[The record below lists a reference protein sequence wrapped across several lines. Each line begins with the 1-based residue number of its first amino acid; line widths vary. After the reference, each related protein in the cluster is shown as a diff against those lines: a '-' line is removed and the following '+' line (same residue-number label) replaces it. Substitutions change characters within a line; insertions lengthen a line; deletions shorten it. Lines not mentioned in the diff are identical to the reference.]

1 MKFFF
6 TVRALVIS
14 FLVPP
19 QTLNFL
25 KAFWTKAIIILISRH
40 AVTHSLY
47 MSSAN
52 ITCLSVYF
60 NVPFFSAGVTL
71 LKVCTSN
78 TSVPVCQCLW
88 QQAQQVSQIGMHHNS
103 QTTLVSATWS
113 VIALISWSI
122 ALSSFDPAFPRTPS
136 RCQRQLG
143 FLVWFCSFVQL
154 CV

>member
-1 MKFFF
+1 MKKKCYQRMPNAKSLSSTSLASSFVCLSPHEVFF
-6 TVRALVIS
+6 TVRPLVIS

-19 QTLNFL
+19 QTLSFL

-71 LKVCTSN
+71 LKACTSN
-78 TSVPVCQCLW
+78 TSVPVSVATSTAGLSDRD
-88 QQAQQVSQIGMHHNS
+88 ASQFTNNS
-103 QTTLVSATWS
+103 CVCYVVGDCIDQLVYCI
-113 VIALISWSI
+113 VII
-122 ALSSFDPAFPRTPS
+122 
-136 RCQRQLG
+136 
-143 FLVWFCSFVQL
+143 
-154 CV
+154 